1 MTFRFW
7 TVLYLSL
14 WNNIAAQRFIW
25 TYLKLVLWLRMQSGP
40 STIYYPDNT
49 SAENSDLA
57 DWSEN
62 VTVDRENNENFL
74 VTVSAVP
81 RSMLDGE
88 TAKFVVRSGD
98 QSWECDAENK
108 NGYSGEI
115 SVPLVDTFSVYLT
128 LTSTDGEIRNIMV
141 ASEYDL
147 KQRFSLEVRAWW
159 ENGSFSFNGKI
170 TSASG
175 NVATYIY
182 CGDDSVTPVSGRILL
197 YQNGKQIKEQK
208 IENIETGV
216 GGDVYYYTQVD
227 WRNLEGS
234 MEEYQLK
241 AEITDNYGRVYSSEF
256 FH

>member
-1 MTFRFW
+1 MR
-7 TVLYLSL
+7 
-14 WNNIAAQRFIW
+14 
-25 TYLKLVLWLRMQSGP
+25 
-40 STIYYPDNT
+40 
-49 SAENSDLA
+49 
-57 DWSEN
+57 
-62 VTVDRENNENFL
+62 
-74 VTVSAVP
+74 
-81 RSMLDGE
+81 DGE

-159 ENGSFSFNGKI
+159 ENGSFSFNGKT

-197 YQNGKQIKEQK
+197 YQNGKQIKEKK

-216 GGDVYYYTQVD
+216 SGDVYYYTQVD
-227 WRNLEGS
+227 WRDLEGGFDQ
-234 MEEYQLK
+234 YQLK

-256 FH
+256 FQ

>member
-1 MTFRFW
+1 M
-7 TVLYLSL
+7 
-14 WNNIAAQRFIW
+14 
-25 TYLKLVLWLRMQSGP
+25 
-40 STIYYPDNT
+40 
-49 SAENSDLA
+49 
-57 DWSEN
+57 
-62 VTVDRENNENFL
+62 
-74 VTVSAVP
+74 
-81 RSMLDGE
+81 
-88 TAKFVVRSGD
+88 
-98 QSWECDAENK
+98 
-108 NGYSGEI
+108 
-115 SVPLVDTFSVYLT
+115 PLVDTFSVYLT